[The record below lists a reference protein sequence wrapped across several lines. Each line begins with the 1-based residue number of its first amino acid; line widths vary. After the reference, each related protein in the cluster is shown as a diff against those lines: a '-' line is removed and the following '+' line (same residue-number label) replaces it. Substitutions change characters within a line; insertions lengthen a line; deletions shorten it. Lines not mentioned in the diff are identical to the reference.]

1 MNAKE
6 FLNQY
11 YNAKRKTSLLD
22 RELNLLK
29 ETEGDIR
36 ATDYGKVIVDG
47 TKNADVIGDLVA
59 RIGDLEVR
67 LLRAVEERTALMV
80 DVLSVINRVEDAV
93 VQEVLML
100 RYVEC
105 LPWESV
111 ADTLHYTVRNIH
123 HIKKRGYE
131 EVEKILKEDKWK
143 TN

>member
-1 MNAKE
+1 MKAKD

-36 ATDYGKVIVDG
+36 ATDYGRIIVDG

-105 LPWESV
+105 LPWESI
-111 ADTLHYTVRNIH
+111 ADTLHYTTRHVHRL
-123 HIKKRGYE
+123 RLEGYE